1 MKSKLYM
8 PYVDYDSDGFFD
20 YNDEEYSKNYIS
32 LLYSEYNKYKDTIDD
47 ITRKSLNGKV
57 SMLGSRYNS
66 NNAKKEFK
74 TNYKYYEI
82 ETDLFD
88 INEDSNIIDYLIENF
103 QKQTM
108 FPLLLKFNNLYNNQ
122 DFESELKLWIRN
134 TVKINNSKNID
145 EVEKFKILPSK
156 DLKIITD
163 RNSKAILEECKILDI
178 FSIDEIAITVNKIK
192 FIK

>member
-1 MKSKLYM
+1 M

-66 NNAKKEFK
+66 NNIKKEFK

-103 QKQTM
+103 QQQTM

-122 DFESELKLWIRN
+122 DFESELKLWITN
-134 TVKINNSKNID
+134 TVKINKSKNID